1 MIPLVKPPHTADTQC
16 IATVRVEGNK
26 KLWALGP
33 AGTSGQTSLSRSHLQ
48 GLTQGTLICP
58 LKNTATSM
66 VSWDVRNLGIDSY
79 SKPGRV

>member
-16 IATVRVEGNK
+16 IATVHVEGNK
-26 KLWALGP
+26 KLWALSP

-48 GLTQGTLICP
+48 GLTRGTLIYP

-66 VSWDVRNLGIDSY
+66 LSWDVRNSGIDSY
-79 SKPGRV
+79 SKRGRV